1 MAAPPIAT
9 LCKKAKTD
17 SDATNSI
24 EACHV
29 AVMLEATGSMTLNS
43 AASSIAEAAKASVKS
58 EMPLN
63 ILADL

>member
-17 SDATNSI
+17 PDATNPI
-24 EACHV
+24 EACH
-29 AVMLEATGSMTLNS
+29 AAAMLEATGPMALNPT
-43 AASSIAEAAKASVKS
+43 APSIAGAAKASVKS